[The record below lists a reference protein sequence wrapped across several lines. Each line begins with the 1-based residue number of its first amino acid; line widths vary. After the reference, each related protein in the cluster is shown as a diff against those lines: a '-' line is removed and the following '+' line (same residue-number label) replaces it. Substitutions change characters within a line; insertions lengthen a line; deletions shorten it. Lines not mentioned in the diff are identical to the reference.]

1 MYSRTLSFPI
11 SGEKHLFVG
20 LTTPSWKLPER
31 SILSFVVCVFYDDV
45 FFFFFTFFSRLRKVF
60 SLFIKPQSA
69 LSLCSR
75 FKIDRP
81 LVGDDDQQ
89 KCKISKRRSMTE
101 NCVIMQRVSEPIS
114 LSLSRVAA
122 EKQ

>member
-1 MYSRTLSFPI
+1 MYSRTLSPPI

-45 FFFFFTFFSRLRKVF
+45 FFFVTF
-60 SLFIKPQSA
+60 SLVCEKSSHYLIN
-69 LSLCSR
+69 LSLRSLSLR

-89 KCKISKRRSMTE
+89 KC
-101 NCVIMQRVSEPIS
+101 NVIF
-114 LSLSRVAA
+114 
-122 EKQ
+122 

>member
-45 FFFFFTFFSRLRKVF
+45 FVFVFVPF
-60 SLFIKPQSA
+60 SLV
-69 LSLCSR
+69 C
-75 FKIDRP
+75 
-81 LVGDDDQQ
+81 
-89 KCKISKRRSMTE
+89 E
-101 NCVIMQRVSEPIS
+101 
-114 LSLSRVAA
+114 
-122 EKQ
+122 